1 MNWKELFTQGDLE
14 KGRTLYRVGKAK
26 RLGQTD
32 SGFTATVRDI
42 LNHRIEIDVN
52 WRGEVDWMGCDC
64 RKARGGYL
72 CEHMAAAMFLVEHE
86 YGRIDAD
93 EESFEIESAIAGGS
107 PREEN
112 AKSEFGTPG
121 APDADNKEA
130 SPDAGQT
137 SHYSLREMQDLV
149 ASGLGALQAEQQQ
162 EMAAIPAGKE
172 AGAAV
177 ADYRYFQADRFMV
190 GLGISDKTMRQALDL
205 INRGEVSD
213 LEVQI
218 GFSGY
223 SVKDELTGM
232 AYASIRHN
240 YGRCRLI
247 FGRERVLSEYCSDWS
262 CGYKPPNRN
271 SYLGKDLCVHEV
283 ATLLLLV
290 DYLKKFNPG
299 DATNRAGFA
308 LMGYLPQISTEEDNG
323 EETGL
328 LKISPIGE
336 MDEFGRLSV
345 SFRIGAGKTYKIINL
360 REFHGHMMRKENM
373 QFGKKT
379 VYRLG
384 EDRLDEVSGKWMQFI
399 DGNIREDDRRSVD
412 IIRKYGRSIAGSV
425 DPKLVKGEIALY
437 GSAMDDFFELMQDQ
451 PMEFMIRHNG
461 QKEKR
466 MVTAASKDVRLDLS
480 IRQEKDRNGNFIGI
494 RMEGKI
500 PNLIRGHQ
508 YAYFLE
514 GEHLNRIGYELSQK
528 LDPLVQSASPD
539 GEIDI
544 RIGRKNLGDF
554 YRKALPGLREIA
566 EVSEPDEQE
575 VQLYL
580 PPVPRFVIY
589 LDTLDGSVIARADV
603 YYGNKGHS
611 LLELLCR
618 SKMELDADPYRALED
633 EREVMETLLKY
644 LPNFDEESWILFLP
658 KDEILLFEF
667 LDHGLDELTSMAEV
681 RMTDRFRR
689 LGLKKRVSFTLG
701 VSVESNLLD
710 LQVTSDELSNEEL
723 LAVLSGY
730 QRKCRY
736 VRLQGGNF
744 LKLEDNETIAQLAA
758 LMETLQMTPEEFVK
772 GKMHIPAYRALYL
785 DKMLEQTRDVYSD
798 RDSHFRKLIKDF
810 KTVQDSDFA
819 IPKAQ
824 KNILRKY
831 QADGVRWLRTL
842 DHYGFG
848 GILADEMGLG
858 KTIQIITLL
867 QSVKEE
873 EEEHGTA
880 LVICPASLVYNWAEE
895 FARFAP
901 DLNVKLVAGT
911 KTARMRAIAEY
922 ELSDVLITSYDLLKR
937 DVNAYAGKKFRF
949 QVIDEAQYIK
959 NQQTAAAKA
968 VKLIDS
974 KTRFALTGTPIE
986 NRLSELWSIFDY
998 LMPGFLYTYSKF
1010 SADLEIPIV
1019 KNGDEANALRLRQM
1033 VTPFILRRQKKDVLK
1048 DLPEK
1053 LEEVRYAGM
1062 EEKQRKVYNAQ
1073 VVRMSQDVNAA
1084 DDQKLRQSKIEILAE
1099 LTKIR
1104 QICCDP
1110 SLLFEN
1116 YDGGSAKREA
1126 CLDLV
1131 RSAIDGG
1138 HRMLIFSQFTTMLD
1152 LLSEDL
1158 KKEGIEYY
1166 TITGATPK
1174 EQRLKLV
1181 KIFNEGNIPVF
1192 LISLKAGG
1200 TGLNLTGAD
1209 IVIHYDPWWNVA
1221 AQNQATD
1228 RAHRIGQEKMVTV
1241 YKLIVKNTIEEKILQ
1256 MQEAKQKL
1264 ADDILS
1270 GESISSATLTREELL
1285 SLLEKA

>member
-1 MNWKELFTQGDLE
+1 MNWKELFTKGDLE
-14 KGRTLYRVGKAK
+14 KGRSLYKVGKAK

-32 SGFTATVRDI
+32 TGFTATVRDL
-42 LNHRIEIDVN
+42 LNHHVVIDLNEVDEID
-52 WRGEVDWMGCDC
+52 WMDCDC
-64 RKARGGYL
+64 RKSNAGYL
-72 CEHMAAAMFLVEHE
+72 CEHMAAALFLIERE
-86 YGRIDAD
+86 YGSFDAD
-93 EESFEIESAIAGGS
+93 EEAFEMETSIAS
-107 PREEN
+107 Q
-112 AKSEFGTPG
+112 
-121 APDADNKEA
+121 APDQIKEA
-130 SPDAGQT
+130 SDSGQMEPALIREVQKAVAG
-137 SHYSLREMQDLV
+137 
-149 ASGLGALQAEQQQ
+149 GLDQLQAE
-162 EMAAIPAGKE
+162 EKKEVAVNTAGDGAK
-172 AGAAV
+172 AAV
-177 ADYRYFQADRFMV
+177 ANYRYFQADRFME
-190 GLGISDKTMRQALDL
+190 GLGISERTKRQAQEL
-205 INRGEVSD
+205 IKKGEVSD
-213 LEVQI
+213 LQVQI

-232 AYASIRHN
+232 AYSSIRHS

-247 FGRERVLSEYCSDWS
+247 FGRERIISEYCSDWA
-262 CGYKPPNRN
+262 CGYKPPSRN

-283 ATLLLLV
+283 ATLMLLV

-308 LMGYLPQISTEEDNG
+308 LMGYMPQIAAEDENV
-323 EETGL
+323 ETTGL
-328 LKISPIGE
+328 LKISPTGE
-336 MDEFGRLSV
+336 VDEFGRLSV
-345 SFRIGAGKTYKIINL
+345 SFRIGAGKLYKITNL
-360 REFHGHMMRKENM
+360 RDFHGHMLRKENM

-379 VYRLG
+379 VLRLG
-384 EDRLDEVSGKWMQFI
+384 EDRLDEMSQKWMQFI
-399 DGNIREDDRRSVD
+399 DGNIREDDRRSLD
-412 IIRKYGRSIAGSV
+412 LIRKYGRSFAANV

-437 GSAMDDFFELMQDQ
+437 GSAMDDFFDLIQDQ
-451 PMEFMIRHNG
+451 QVEFIIKHNG
-461 QKEKR
+461 EKEKR
-466 MVTAASKDVRLDLS
+466 MITAASKDVRLQLS
-480 IRQEKDRNGNFIGI
+480 IRQEKDTSGNFIGI
-494 RMEGKI
+494 RMEGQM
-500 PNLIRGHQ
+500 PTLVRGHQ

-514 GEHLNRIGYELSQK
+514 GDHLNRIGYELSQK
-528 LDPLVQSASPD
+528 LDPLMQSSRN

-566 EVSEPDEQE
+566 EVAEPDERE
-575 VQLYL
+575 VELYL
-580 PPVPRFVIY
+580 PPIPRFVIY

-603 YYGNKGHS
+603 YYGNKAHS

-618 SKMELDADPYRALED
+618 SRNELEADPYRALEE

-658 KDEILLFEF
+658 KDEILLFDF
-667 LDHGLDELTSMAEV
+667 LDHGLDELLSMAEV

-736 VRLQGGNF
+736 VRLHGGDF
-744 LKLEDNETIAQLAA
+744 LKLEGNETIAQLSA

-785 DKMLEQTRDVYSD
+785 DKMLEQTQDLYAD
-798 RDSHFRKLIKDF
+798 RDALFRKLIKDF

-867 QSVKEE
+867 QSIKEE

-880 LVICPASLVYNWAEE
+880 LVICPASLIYNWAEE

-911 KTARMRAIAEY
+911 KTARLQTIAEHA
-922 ELSDVLITSYDLLKR
+922 LNDVLITSYDLLKR
-937 DVNAYAGKKFRF
+937 DINAYAGTKFRF
-949 QVIDEAQYIK
+949 QIIDEAQYIK

-1010 SADLEIPIV
+1010 RADLEQPIV
-1019 KNGDEANALRLRQM
+1019 KNGNEAESLRLRAM

-1062 EEKQRKVYNAQ
+1062 EDKQRKVYNAQ
-1073 VVRMSQDVNAA
+1073 VVRMSNDLRNA
-1084 DDQKLRQSKIEILAE
+1084 DDQQLRQSKIEILAE

-1116 YDGGSAKREA
+1116 YDGSSAKREA
-1126 CLDLV
+1126 CMDLV

-1138 HRMLIFSQFTTMLD
+1138 HRMLIFSQFTSMLE
-1152 LLSEDL
+1152 LLSADL

-1181 KIFNEGNIPVF
+1181 KIFNEGDVPVF

-1209 IVIHYDPWWNVA
+1209 IVIHYDPWWNIA

-1256 MQEAKQKL
+1256 MQEAKKKL

-1270 GESISSATLTREELL
+1270 GESISSATLTKEELL
-1285 SLLEKA
+1285 GLLEKA